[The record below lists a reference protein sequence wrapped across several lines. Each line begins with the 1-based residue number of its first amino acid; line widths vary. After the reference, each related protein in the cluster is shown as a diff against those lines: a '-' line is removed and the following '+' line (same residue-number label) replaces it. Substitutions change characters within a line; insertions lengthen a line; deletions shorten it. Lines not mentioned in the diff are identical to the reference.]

1 MGKIVPLILFCSL
14 IMASTLVYAHP
25 PSEINIEHSSELR
38 MISIVVAHPVSNSG
52 KHFINKIIIW
62 LNGKEILQHKIG
74 AQDDNRYQ
82 SAAYMIP
89 DAKAGDVI
97 AVEAYCNIS
106 GKLKKEIKVE

>member
-1 MGKIVPLILFCSL
+1 MRKIVPLILFCSL
-14 IMASTLVYAHP
+14 IIASTGAYAHP
-25 PSEINIEHSSELR
+25 PSEVNIEHSSELR
-38 MISIVVAHPVSNSG
+38 MMSIVVAHPVSNSG

-62 LNGKEILQHKIG
+62 LNTEEIIQHKIS
-74 AQDDNRYQ
+74 AQDDNKYQ

-89 DAKAGDVI
+89 DAKTGDVI